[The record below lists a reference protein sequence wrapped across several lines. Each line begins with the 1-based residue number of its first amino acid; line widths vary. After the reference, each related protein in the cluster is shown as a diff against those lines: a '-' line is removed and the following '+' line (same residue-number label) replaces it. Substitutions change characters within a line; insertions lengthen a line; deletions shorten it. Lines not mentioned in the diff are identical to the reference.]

1 MKTLLLSF
9 RLSNTYGANTWIY
22 RLRRLPLIKKLIPA
36 SLYGCGGLKKFAY
49 ILYVILKTIF
59 AFGGKFL
66 YLGLMILLPLSILPG
81 DKTGNFVNIFFFLT
95 AMGAFTNTELFN
107 PTKAKYYTV
116 VLMRTDAKSY
126 ALSSLWWFLAKNIVT
141 WIPVVLTLGRQAGI
155 PLGVCLLV
163 PAVMTEWK
171 LVGSALML
179 KYFDRTG
186 REVSENNLKLFF
198 SVTGAGLLL
207 GYGLP
212 WVHAGLPVQ
221 GFYLAAVLLIP
232 CAVCSLRF
240 LIKSRSYKRLYKKIL
255 NLNGLIFGVQEN
267 AAATQQR
274 AYLSKISSEEVRTG
288 NKKGY
293 DYFNELFIQR
303 HRKILTH
310 SARKTAYI
318 LVIILAGVL
327 LLSQVN
333 HKASRGINEVMLNFL
348 PYFIFVMY
356 LVNKGAVVTQAMFMN
371 CDHSMLAYRF
381 YRQPDAVLK
390 LFKARLL
397 TLIKINM
404 IPAAVIACGLPLL
417 LFITGGT
424 DNPLNYGL
432 LFVSVLAMAVFFSVH
447 HLVIYYLLQPYNVN
461 MEAKSSTYSIV
472 NGATYFLCYMCIKIQ
487 APTIIFASLTILFSA
502 LYIGAALFLVYRYA
516 PVRFRL
522 KQ

>member
-1 MKTLLLSF
+1 
-9 RLSNTYGANTWIY
+9 
-22 RLRRLPLIKKLIPA
+22 
-36 SLYGCGGLKKFAY
+36 
-49 ILYVILKTIF
+49 
-59 AFGGKFL
+59 
-66 YLGLMILLPLSILPG
+66 
-81 DKTGNFVNIFFFLT
+81 
-95 AMGAFTNTELFN
+95 
-107 PTKAKYYTV
+107 
-116 VLMRTDAKSY
+116 
-126 ALSSLWWFLAKNIVT
+126 
-141 WIPVVLTLGRQAGI
+141 
-155 PLGVCLLV
+155 
-163 PAVMTEWK
+163 
-171 LVGSALML
+171 
-179 KYFDRTG
+179 
-186 REVSENNLKLFF
+186 
-198 SVTGAGLLL
+198 
-207 GYGLP
+207 
-212 WVHAGLPVQ
+212 
-221 GFYLAAVLLIP
+221 
-232 CAVCSLRF
+232 
-240 LIKSRSYKRLYKKIL
+240 
-255 NLNGLIFGVQEN
+255 
-267 AAATQQR
+267 
-274 AYLSKISSEEVRTG
+274 
-288 NKKGY
+288 
-293 DYFNELFIQR
+293 
-303 HRKILTH
+303 
-310 SARKTAYI
+310 
-318 LVIILAGVL
+318 
-327 LLSQVN
+327 
-333 HKASRGINEVMLNFL
+333 
-348 PYFIFVMY
+348 MY